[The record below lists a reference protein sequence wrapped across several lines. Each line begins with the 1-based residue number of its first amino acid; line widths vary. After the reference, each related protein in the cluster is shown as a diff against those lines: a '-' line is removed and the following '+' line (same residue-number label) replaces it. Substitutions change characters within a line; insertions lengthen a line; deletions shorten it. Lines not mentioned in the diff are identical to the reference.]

1 MDILEKLIEIDGLTY
16 RYVSEIEACYS
27 SLDQMAP
34 DHYRQ
39 AAAYLVW
46 HWRMHDIRRIGIG
59 GGQGAG
65 KSTLAKLLEEAG
77 RFYNESVVAL
87 SIDDFYYPKAER
99 KLLGKEIHS
108 LLETRGPPGTHDVE
122 ALIASVKKLLIIG
135 DVSVPVFDKGL
146 DDRTG
151 ERLIRGR
158 VQHVVVE
165 GWCVGATAVPNNEL
179 KRPINNLE
187 SNNDQYGIW
196 RSYVNDAL
204 LTEYSRLNSEIDQQ
218 IFLKVPN
225 MDAVKRWRLE
235 QERERPSNLR
245 MTKDQVGHFV
255 DHYERVT
262 LGMLRTSPHT
272 ADIVIDLDLE
282 HRIANITRN

>member
-1 MDILEKLIEIDGLTY
+1 MKKIRRIDLDILEKLIEIDGLTY
-16 RYVSEIEACYS
+16 RHVSEIEACYS

-77 RFYNESVVAL
+77 RFYNERVVAL
-87 SIDDFYYPKAER
+87 SI
-99 KLLGKEIHS
+99 
-108 LLETRGPPGTHDVE
+108 
-122 ALIASVKKLLIIG
+122 
-135 DVSVPVFDKGL
+135 
-146 DDRTG
+146 DRTG

-165 GWCVGATAVPNNEL
+165 GWCVGATAVPDNEL

-262 LGMLRTSPHT
+262 LGMLRTSSHT

-282 HRIANITRN
+282 HCVANITRS